1 MEFAR
6 GGKADMISRRSR
18 QSKVERK
25 LVHGRLQGADSVHV
39 THVLQACRR
48 KVEMLTSAMP
58 CRANQNRP

>member
-1 MEFAR
+1 
-6 GGKADMISRRSR
+6 MISHRSR

-48 KVEMLTSAMP
+48 KVEVLTSAMP
-58 CRANQNRP
+58 WRANQNRP